1 MLTAWAMAN
10 KNAQS
15 CLRSE
20 GLGVDTSMLTLL
32 ASSLSSLTSPGLLLV
47 AGKAF
52 FTVFTASFA
61 VSTIAEVVDA
71 SRTGPIR
78 LGISVASAES
88 AALRGMV
95 CRRR

>member
-32 ASSLSSLTSPGLLLV
+32 ASSILSLTSPDLLLV

-52 FTVFTASFA
+52 CKVFTLSCAM
-61 VSTIAEVVDA
+61 STVPSQRWSMRAEPD
-71 SRTGPIR
+71 R
-78 LGISVASAES
+78 
-88 AALRGMV
+88 
-95 CRRR
+95 

>member
-15 CLRSE
+15 CLTSE

-32 ASSLSSLTSPGLLLV
+32 ASPLLSLTSPDLLLV
-47 AGKAF
+47 AGKASY
-52 FTVFTASFA
+52 TVFTALFA
-61 VSTIAEVVDA
+61 VSTAAEVIDA
-71 SRTGPIR
+71 SRTGLTR
-78 LGISVASAES
+78 FDISVASADS